1 MSEDVK
7 FGKIFKKT
15 LKEAIRGRERGMMP
29 LGGAGNELRN
39 MRGDQGKPPTAMAEP
54 PINLSTPGQESP
66 LGNDLEQT
74 SQLTNPMF
82 NARKGVNRRINQWIA
97 TCEKMSKEINDTGP
111 KSWVGELKR
120 AYPEDARAIAAQL
133 SKTAGQLLTAVNDL
147 RTIVNQ
153 PEEQSI
159 NTSTI

>member
-39 MRGDQGKPPTAMAEP
+39 MYGDQGKPPVGMNEP

-74 SQLTNPMF
+74 SQLPNPMLT
-82 NARKGVNRRINQWIA
+82 ARKGVNKKITQWVT
-97 TCEKMSKEINDTGP
+97 TCEKLSKEINDTRNT
-111 KSWVGELKR
+111 SWVNTLKI
-120 AYPEDARAIAAQL
+120 AYPEDARAIAQQL
-133 SKTAGQLLTAVNDL
+133 SKTAGQLLQATNDL
-147 RTIVNQ
+147 RTIANQ
-153 PEEQSI
+153 PEEQPKI
-159 NTSTI
+159 